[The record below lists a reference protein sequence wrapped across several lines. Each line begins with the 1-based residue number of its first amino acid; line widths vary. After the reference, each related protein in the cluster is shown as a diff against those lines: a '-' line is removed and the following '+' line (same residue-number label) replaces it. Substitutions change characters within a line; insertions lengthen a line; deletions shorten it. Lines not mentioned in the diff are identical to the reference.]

1 MQWHQDLTYRGFIL
15 MQDLVVLG
23 HGHAENDR
31 RDILEAMYPLL
42 TLRTLAAHIEQSV
55 GQNNYINIKYL

>member
-1 MQWHQDLTYRGFIL
+1 MATYRGFIL

-42 TLRTLAAHIEQSV
+42 TLRTLAAHIEQSF
-55 GQNNYINIKYL
+55 G